1 MAFARMVPFYAQVH
15 GATRPT
21 LQVEAKLRTPDGIRT
36 DGTFLCSGSRGHP
49 PHTSTLDQGGGARN
63 QEMQFLW
70 MVPFYA
76 DTGP

>member
-21 LQVEAKLRTPDGIRT
+21 LQLWIG
-36 DGTFLCSGSRGHP
+36 
-49 PHTSTLDQGGGARN
+49 GGGARN
-63 QEMQFLW
+63 RETLFLW

>member
-21 LQVEAKLRTPDGIRT
+21 LQLWI
-36 DGTFLCSGSRGHP
+36 
-49 PHTSTLDQGGGARN
+49 GGARN
-63 QEMQFLW
+63 RETLFLW